1 MSVALP
7 DLYRD
12 RGDGTAVLAASRC
25 PVCGFVVFPRQPW
38 CPRCTGTGTE
48 DAELGPA
55 GTLVAFTGVHHPA
68 PGSKVA
74 PPYAVGLAEFEPGV
88 RVAGLLTVPSVEGLR
103 VGQAITV
110 VAAPAFEER
119 DRVHDTFR
127 FRT

>member
-1 MSVALP
+1 MSVVLA
-7 DLYRD
+7 DLYRHL
-12 RGDGTAVLAASRC
+12 GDGTAVLTASRC
-25 PVCGFVVFPRQPW
+25 PACGLVVFPRQPW
-38 CPRCTGTGTE
+38 CPRCTGTSTE

-68 PGSKVA
+68 PGSKIA

-103 VGQAITV
+103 VGREISV
-110 VAAPAFEER
+110 VAAPAFEEDGR
-119 DRVHDTFR
+119 AHETFR